1 MRWRDNEID
10 SPESETAV
18 EDNTGKIRNLNEGG
32 HWPSDSAANG
42 EVIFPRRDQ
51 TELGQPADFR
61 RKRAPFDA
69 EVVRELL
76 AVEGDVKFCRSF
88 LLRH

>member
-32 HWPSDSAANG
+32 LWPSDDAVQG
-42 EVIFPRRDQ
+42 EVVFSRCDE
-51 TELGQPADFR
+51 TELGQSADFR
-61 RKRAPFDA
+61 RKRTSFDA

>member
-1 MRWRDNEID
+1 MHAWPAGPEKPGTRQRDGL
-10 SPESETAV
+10 V
-18 EDNTGKIRNLNEGG
+18 GKN
-32 HWPSDSAANG
+32 HAASSDGTVDG
-42 EVIFPRRDQ
+42 EVVFSRCNQ
-51 TELGQPADFR
+51 AELGQSADFR

-76 AVEGDVKFCRSF
+76 AVERYVKFCRSF